1 MDQRPAALPPAPSRG
16 LWRHRDFLL
25 LWTGQTVSLIGSEVT
40 LLALPLTAVLALHA
54 TAFQMGVLRALQY
67 LPALLI
73 GLFAGVFIDRV
84 RRRPVLVAADL
95 GRAALLGSIPAVA
108 IIGALTMGYLYGVA
122 LLVGALTILF
132 EVAYVAFVPALV
144 GRDHLVDA
152 NGRLEASRS
161 VASILGPGLGGA
173 LVQALTAPIA
183 IAADALSFLVSVLFL
198 GLLRAPEPRPA
209 RPAHPSVRRE
219 IAEGLRTVL
228 RHPILRATLL
238 SSGITN
244 FFSAIF
250 NSLYVLYLVRDL
262 GIGPAAIGAIILV
275 GSLAGLAGAIVAARV
290 ARRIGPGPAILL
302 GMALIGSGGT
312 VIPFVPR
319 AVAVV
324 APLLAFSFALVATGD
339 SFYNINAM
347 SLRQAITP
355 DRLQG
360 RVTASLR
367 FVIWG
372 AQPFGALL
380 GGVLGDRLG
389 LRPTLG
395 IVAAGW
401 LVALVTLALS
411 PIRTL
416 RTPPPPL
423 DDPAREEVVAVG

>member
-1 MDQRPAALPPAPSRG
+1 MSATARDTAPG

-25 LWTGQTVSLIGSEVT
+25 LWTGQTVSLVGSEVT

-54 TAFQMGVLRALQY
+54 SAFQMGVLRALQY

-84 RRRPVLVAADL
+84 RRRPVLMAADL
-95 GRAALLGSIPAVA
+95 GRAVLLGSIPAAA
-108 IIGALTMGYLYGVA
+108 IAGAISMGYLYGVA
-122 LLVGALTILF
+122 LLVGTLTILF
-132 EVAYVAFVPALV
+132 EVAYVAFLPALV
-144 GRDHLVDA
+144 GRDQLVDA

-161 VASILGPGLGGA
+161 VASILGPGLGGV

-183 IAADALSFLVSVLFL
+183 IAADAVSFLVSVLFL
-198 GLLRAPEPRPA
+198 GLLRTPEPRPA
-209 RPAHPSVRRE
+209 RSAHRGVRRE
-219 IAEGLRTVL
+219 IAEGLRIVL
-228 RHPILRATLL
+228 RHPILRATLM

-250 NSLYVLYLVRDL
+250 NSLYVLYLVRSL
-262 GIGPAAIGAIILV
+262 GVGPAAIGGIVLV
-275 GSLAGLAGAIVAARV
+275 GSFAGLAGAIVAGRV

-302 GMALIGSGGT
+302 GMALIGVGGIL
-312 VIPFVPR
+312 VPIVPR
-319 AVAVV
+319 TLVLA
-324 APLLAFSFALVATGD
+324 APLLALSLAIVAMGD
-339 SFYNINAM
+339 SFYNINAV

-380 GGVLGDRLG
+380 GGALGERLG
-389 LRPTLG
+389 LRPTLA
-395 IVAAGW
+395 IAAAGW
-401 LVALVTLALS
+401 LLAFAALALS
-411 PIRTL
+411 PIRAV
-416 RTPPPPL
+416 RTTPSQL
-423 DDPAREEVVAVG
+423 DDASPVAAGAGCR